1 MDSHAVLIFAHI
13 LLMVFWIGTDIGVFI
28 AGFYMMDTRL
38 SIPER
43 QTAIG
48 LGMVI
53 DRFPR
58 LCFIAMI
65 PVGLQLAVINASLSV
80 PSQALLAVW
89 LAASVWL
96 IAALIPMLR
105 PGNPYTALLHG
116 IERVMQVSGTVGLGV
131 TGAWMLLHPAGT
143 GWLAIKLIMLGL
155 VCLLVIFLEWAF
167 GPPMAAFA
175 AICSDGSTPQ
185 REQQLRR
192 GMTLTYVW
200 VVAIYLAVLVAAYM
214 GIAKPF

>member
-1 MDSHAVLIFAHI
+1 MDSHAVLVFAHI
-13 LLMVFWIGTDIGVFI
+13 LLMAFWIGTDIGVFI

-65 PVGLQLAVINASLSV
+65 PVGMQLAVLNGSLSL
-80 PSQALLAVW
+80 PPYGLLAIW

-116 IERVMQVSGTVGLGV
+116 IERVMQVVGTLGLGGA
-131 TGAWMLLHPAGT
+131 GAWMLLHPAGT
-143 GWLAIKLIMLGL
+143 GWLAVKLIMLGL

-175 AICSDGSTPQ
+175 AICTDGSTPE

-200 VVAIYLAVLVAAYM
+200 VVAIYIAVLVAAYM

>member
-1 MDSHAVLIFAHI
+1 MDSHAILVFAHI

-65 PVGLQLAVINASLSV
+65 PVGLQLAVISGSLSLA
-80 PSQALLAVW
+80 PEALLAVW

-96 IAALIPMLR
+96 VAALTPMLR
-105 PGNPYTALLHG
+105 PSNPYTALLHG
-116 IERVMQVSGTVGLGV
+116 LERVMQVAATISLGGA
-131 TGAWMLLHPAGT
+131 GAWMLLHPAGM
-143 GWLAIKLIMLGL
+143 GWLATKLIMLGL

-175 AICSDGSTPQ
+175 AICTDGSTPQ

>member
-1 MDSHAVLIFAHI
+1 MDSHAILVFAHI

-65 PVGLQLAVINASLSV
+65 PVGLQLAVISGSLSLA
-80 PSQALLAVW
+80 PEALLAVW
-89 LAASVWL
+89 LAANVWL
-96 IAALIPMLR
+96 VAALVPMRR

-116 IERVMQVSGTVGLGV
+116 LERVMQVAATISLGGA
-131 TGAWMLLHPAGT
+131 GAWMLLHPAGM

-167 GPPMAAFA
+167 GPPMAAFS
-175 AICSDGSTPQ
+175 AICTDGSTPQ

-200 VVAIYLAVLVAAYM
+200 VVAIYLAVLLAAYM
-214 GIAKPF
+214 G